1 MANGDE
7 RFARLLGT
15 ATGALVAAQLASAVL
30 GKRKAPDAEEAV
42 QVYQEILAQ
51 LRKASAVGK
60 QDEAAED

>member
-15 ATGALVAAQLASAVL
+15 ATGALVAAELASAVL
-30 GKRKAPDAEEAV
+30 GKRKSPDAEEAV

-51 LRKASAVGK
+51 LRKASA
-60 QDEAAED
+60 EAKPEESGAG

>member
-15 ATGALVAAQLASAVL
+15 ATGALVASQLASAVL
-30 GKRKAPDAEEAV
+30 GKRKSPDAEEAV

-51 LRKASAVGK
+51 LRKATVSGK
-60 QDEAAED
+60 HEDAAAG